1 MRRVS
6 AHLCQAWGCISIH
19 TIYTQPHSHTHAVIQ
34 HALHGSPLLN
44 CAGRGVNGH
53 SAASRAAERDA
64 PGSEGEAPALS
75 FNYSG
80 LSESHTFHSPHQEC
94 IKVNSRPQQRAPAAN
109 PSERDCSEWH
119 AESRGSSTTGIPHNQ
134 TTGASAGLSSSV
146 GGGSSSDVDATDR

>member
-1 MRRVS
+1 MQRVC

-19 TIYTQPHSHTHAVIQ
+19 TIYTQPHSHTYAVIQ
-34 HALHGSPLLN
+34 HTLHGSPLLN
-44 CAGRGVNGH
+44 RAGRGVKGH

-64 PGSEGEAPALS
+64 PGGEGEAPALS

-109 PSERDCSEWH
+109 PSERDCSESH

-134 TTGASAGLSSSV
+134 TPGASAGLGSSV
-146 GGGSSSDVDATDR
+146 GGGSSSDMEATDR